1 MIRNESMIMD
11 LLSQRPNNPPQP
23 ASELAAL
30 IDGAVVRG
38 DGATAIRGV
47 SVDSSDI
54 QPGEAFIAL
63 PGFTTHGAKYAGDA
77 IDNGALAIITDSE
90 GAAMIPPE
98 SPAVIITC
106 ADPRAHVGALAAKIY
121 GGPSEKIRVV
131 GVTGTNGKTTT
142 ATLLH
147 HVLAGAFD
155 PTAMCSTIAVKLGE
169 QSQPSPRTTLEAP
182 VLQRLCA
189 LAVER
194 GVKAMVVEVSS
205 HAIALGRVAST
216 HFASA
221 GFTNLD
227 AEHLDFH
234 HTMDEYFA
242 TKAEF
247 FTDKYT
253 DAAVVCVDG
262 PWGQKLAAA
271 TKVPTI
277 TVSTTGAPADLMAA
291 NITARDAGIAFDV
304 VAGDQRQPMW
314 LPIPATVMVQNAM
327 VTIGIAHQQ
336 GMSLAAIAE
345 RLQTASAP
353 PGRMAL
359 VQPRTKTLPACLVDF
374 AHTTDALARIL
385 TDARAITPGKLWVV
399 FGSDGERDWEKRPH
413 MGRAAAKIA
422 DILHITDESPRFED
436 AAAIRQQI
444 LTGARAERGD
454 DESIIEFDNREQ
466 AVRAAVLAAKP
477 EDTVIVTGKG
487 HEDYQEIKG
496 VKYHYDDSEVIRE
509 AIAEREGAK

>member
-1 MIRNESMIMD
+1 MIRNESMTMD

-30 IDGAVVRG
+30 IGGSVVRG
-38 DGATAIRGV
+38 DGNTPIRGV
-47 SVDSSDI
+47 SVDSTDI
-54 QPGEAFIAL
+54 QVGEAFIAL
-63 PGFTTHGAKYAGDA
+63 PGFTTHGANYAA
-77 IDNGALAIITDSE
+77 AAVTNGAVAVITDPE
-90 GAAMIPPE
+90 GAAMLDQAQP
-98 SPAVIITC
+98 SVVITC
-106 ADPRAHVGALAAKIY
+106 QDPRVHVGALAAKVY
-121 GGPSEKIRVV
+121 GAPSEKMPVF

-142 ATLLH
+142 ATLLQ
-147 HVLAGAFD
+147 HVLAGNYV
-155 PTAMCSTIAVKLGE
+155 TTGMCSTIEVKLGDE
-169 QSQPSPRTTLEAP
+169 RQPSPRTTLEAP

-189 LAVER
+189 LALER
-194 GVKAMVVEVSS
+194 NVGAMVVEVSS
-205 HAIALGRVAST
+205 HALALGRVASM
-216 HFASA
+216 HFAAA

-247 FTDKYT
+247 FTDTY
-253 DAAVVCVDG
+253 AQQAVICVDG
-262 PWGQKLAAA
+262 PWGKQLAASTKLAAL
-271 TKVPTI
+271 
-277 TVSTTGAPADLMAA
+277 TVSTTGEQADLMAT
-291 NITARDAGIAFDV
+291 NITARPAGIEFDV
-304 VAGDQRQPMW
+304 LAGAERQAMF

-327 VTIGIAHQQ
+327 VTVGIAYQQ
-336 GMSLAAIAE
+336 GMSLADIAE
-345 RLQTASAP
+345 RLQTAPAP
-353 PGRMAL
+353 AGRMAV
-359 VQPRTKTLPACLVDF
+359 VQQRTEHLPACLVDF

-422 DILHITDESPRFED
+422 DILHVTDESPRFED

-454 DESIIEFDNREQ
+454 DDAIIEFDNREQ
-466 AVRAAVLAAKP
+466 AVRAAVLAARP

-487 HEDYQEIKG
+487 PEDYQEIKG
-496 VKYHYDDSEVIRE
+496 VKYHYDDSEVIR
-509 AIAEREGAK
+509 AALAEREGAK